1 MSFWGMIRSGLF
13 SLMRKGGRESLE
25 RSQRFEGYYTPM
37 WKRHTPFRHWIL
49 QFIGV
54 DPVHQGKGYAGTLL
68 ESMLARIDEENLPC
82 YLTTSDENN
91 VSLYQH
97 YGFEVIEKGV
107 IPDTEVSVWA
117 MLREKSNK
125 LHTGSN

>member
-1 MSFWGMIRSGLF
+1 
-13 SLMRKGGRESLE
+13 
-25 RSQRFEGYYTPM
+25 
-37 WKRHTPFRHWIL
+37 
-49 QFIGV
+49 
-54 DPVHQGKGYAGTLL
+54 
-68 ESMLARIDEENLPC
+68 MLARIDEENLPC

-125 LHTGSN
+125 LHTGSH